1 MFVYF
6 WKWLYH
12 QETIGSSIWQES
24 GAHRLRSC
32 RSWFSQCRW
41 GGQIFFK
48 QNTEVTLVSSSFKH
62 LFLFNPTWDPSWRIF
77 LHLGWN
83 HQLFHIMASKPAL
96 GEIRVWVWW
105 GIDFPGN
112 QRWICKVLFLER
124 AHLGGG
130 IYWTKSLEK
139 EIPFGN
145 HHFQVPY
152 FLWGVYNF
160 TTYRLQVLQAISFV
174 GGFGSVMV
182 SLMGFWCEKLKGLMK
197 HQYICWVHA
206 IVILWSHHPIHPTV
220 STKGSSK

>member
-12 QETIGSSIWQES
+12 QETIGSNIWQES

-41 GGQIFFK
+41 GGHNFFK

-62 LFLFNPTWDPSWRIF
+62 FFLFNPTWDPSWRIF

-112 QRWICKVLFLER
+112 QRWIYKVLFLER

-130 IYWTKSLEK
+130 HLLNEAPGKGDSFWKPSFSGSAFSVGCIQ
-139 EIPFGN
+139 F
-145 HHFQVPY
+145 HHVSVASTSSY
-152 FLWGVYNF
+152 LLCWWLW
-160 TTYRLQVLQAISFV
+160 
-174 GGFGSVMV
+174 
-182 SLMGFWCEKLKGLMK
+182 
-197 HQYICWVHA
+197 
-206 IVILWSHHPIHPTV
+206 
-220 STKGSSK
+220 